1 MDRSGGLRGITAIV
15 GRVKLTGRRV
25 LLVAG
30 AAALFVVAGAAIAL
44 AVGAP
49 PAPES
54 HTSTL
59 PADGRSSATLEVVT
73 GTRELDVKVGNLG
86 GTLLEA
92 TTPAGTPAPDL
103 RLASGEVRLS
113 ARSGASAVTVTLNE
127 NVSWQLDFGGGT
139 ERTVADLRGGNV
151 SAVSFAA
158 GSDIIDLTLPR
169 PRAMVPVR
177 LAGGASQFLVSLPGG
192 VPVRV
197 TAAAGAGE
205 VSVDGAT
212 YTGVGG
218 GAVFATRGWA
228 ARSAGFDVDA
238 TAGAAVLS
246 VARWS

>member
-1 MDRSGGLRGITAIV
+1 
-15 GRVKLTGRRV
+15 VKLTGRRALIVAGAAV
-25 LLVAG
+25 LLVA
-30 AAALFVVAGAAIAL
+30 AGAAIAL

-49 PAPES
+49 PAQES
-54 HTSTL
+54 HTSSL

-73 GTRELDVKVGNLG
+73 GTRQLDVKVGNLG

-92 TTPAGTPAPDL
+92 TTPAGAPAPDL
-103 RLASGEVRLS
+103 RLASGDVRLS
-113 ARSGASAVTVTLNE
+113 ARSTSAVTVTLNE
-127 NVSWQLDFGGGT
+127 KVSWQLDFGGGT
-139 ERTVADLRGGNV
+139 ERTVADLRGGSV

-158 GSDIIDLTLPR
+158 GSDVIDLTLPR

-177 LAGGASQFLVSLPGG
+177 LAGGASQFLVSIPGG

-197 TAAAGAGE
+197 TAAGGAGE

>member
-1 MDRSGGLRGITAIV
+1 M
-15 GRVKLTGRRV
+15 KLTGRRALIVAGAAV
-25 LLVAG
+25 LLVA
-30 AAALFVVAGAAIAL
+30 AGAAIAL

-49 PAPES
+49 PAQES
-54 HTSTL
+54 HTSSL

-73 GTRELDVKVGNLG
+73 GTRQLDVKVGNLG

-92 TTPAGTPAPDL
+92 TTPAGAPAPDL
-103 RLASGEVRLS
+103 RLASGDVRLS
-113 ARSGASAVTVTLNE
+113 ARSTSAVTVTLNE
-127 NVSWQLDFGGGT
+127 KVSWRLDFGGGT
-139 ERTVADLRGGNV
+139 ERTVADLRGGSV

-169 PRAMVPVR
+169 PRAMVPVL

-197 TAAAGAGE
+197 TAAGGAGK

-218 GAVFATRGWA
+218 GAVFATSGWA

>member
-1 MDRSGGLRGITAIV
+1 
-15 GRVKLTGRRV
+15 VKLTGRRALIVAGAAV
-25 LLVAG
+25 LLVA
-30 AAALFVVAGAAIAL
+30 AGAAIAL

-49 PAPES
+49 PAQES
-54 HTSTL
+54 HTSSL

-73 GTRELDVKVGNLG
+73 GTRQLDVKVGNLG

-92 TTPAGTPAPDL
+92 TTPAGAPAPDL
-103 RLASGEVRLS
+103 RLASGDVRLS
-113 ARSGASAVTVTLNE
+113 ARSTSAVTVTLNE
-127 NVSWQLDFGGGT
+127 KVSWQLDFGGGT
-139 ERTVADLRGGNV
+139 ERTVADLRGGSV

-169 PRAMVPVR
+169 PRAMVPVL

-197 TAAAGAGE
+197 TAAGGAGK

-218 GAVFATRGWA
+218 GAVFATSGWA

>member
-1 MDRSGGLRGITAIV
+1 M
-15 GRVKLTGRRV
+15 
-25 LLVAG
+25 VAG
-30 AAALFVVAGAAIAL
+30 AAALLVVAGAAVAL

-49 PAPES
+49 SAPKS
-54 HTSTL
+54 HTSSL

-73 GTRELDVKVGNLG
+73 GTRVLDLKVGNLG
-86 GTLLEA
+86 GTLLRA
-92 TTPAGTPAPDL
+92 TTPADAPAPDL
-103 RLASGEVRLS
+103 RLASGQVRLS
-113 ARSGASAVTVTLNE
+113 APGGTSAVTVTLNE
-127 NVSWQLDFGGGT
+127 KVSWRLDFGGGT

-158 GSDIIDLTLPR
+158 GSGIIDLTLPR

-197 TAAAGAGE
+197 TAAGGAGE

-218 GAVFATRGWA
+218 GAVFATPGWA
-228 ARSAGFDVDA
+228 ARGAGFDVNA
-238 TAGAAVLS
+238 TAGTALLS
-246 VARWS
+246 VARWSEPPRS